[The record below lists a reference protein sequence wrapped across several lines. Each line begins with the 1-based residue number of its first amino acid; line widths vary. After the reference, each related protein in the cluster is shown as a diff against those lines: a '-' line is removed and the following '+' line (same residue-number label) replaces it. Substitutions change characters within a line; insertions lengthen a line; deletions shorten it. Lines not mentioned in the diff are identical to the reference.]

1 MSFKVCSLR
10 LVDVI
15 WGPGRFTGVI
25 MLEASFS
32 QLQEYNSN
40 EREKESLLVI
50 VGDIHPDRSKF

>member
-1 MSFKVCSLR
+1 
-10 LVDVI
+10 
-15 WGPGRFTGVI
+15 
-25 MLEASFS
+25 MLSEASFS